1 VKGYQITFSI
11 QRNRYHQGMLLA
23 DWLVQLAD
31 ELRLGNVTR
40 IPANEELDH
49 DHQPGTVSSV
59 EVAGQPICVVMIV
72 TEEEVD
78 QLFGRLRAEEI
89 QIYYDKVL
97 VHSEESKKRK
107 GPHLTLVR

>member
-1 VKGYQITFSI
+1 
-11 QRNRYHQGMLLA
+11 M
-23 DWLVQLAD
+23 
-31 ELRLGNVTR
+31 GNVTR
-40 IPANEELDH
+40 IPANEELGH
-49 DHQPGTVSSV
+49 DHQPNTVSSV
-59 EVAGQPICVVMIV
+59 EVAGQPICVVMMV

-78 QLFGRLRAEEI
+78 QLFGCLRAEEI